1 MVLRQSNGR
10 VLAVDNDELVT
21 RALMLRLE
29 DAGYTCQTAS
39 SGAQAL
45 SLLRGM
51 PFDLIITDLNM
62 PCGSGSELIHSVRQS
77 SEIPIIVLTGFAD
90 HWKTKLIGKGV
101 TVLRKPF
108 DIQAILDLVELECL
122 GSRSRHAA

>member
-1 MVLRQSNGR
+1 
-10 VLAVDNDELVT
+10 
-21 RALMLRLE
+21 MLRLE
-29 DAGYTCQTAS
+29 DAGYACQTAS

-45 SLLRGM
+45 SLLRDM

-62 PCGSGSELIHSVRQS
+62 PCGSGSELIESVRQS
-77 SEIPIIVLTGFAD
+77 PDIPIIVLTGFAD
-90 HWKTKLIGKGV
+90 HWMKQLGGKGV

-122 GSRSRHAA
+122 GSRSCNAA